1 MKDAEYMDIPEI
13 KTITRLPGD
22 FLAHMDGLKLD
33 RSETD
38 NNSRK
43 LECFT
48 LESERICKPWVYSL
62 EPVKPPPESIKLPAG
77 TQLISITDIA
87 NNTDHPVIYA
97 IPTIRVAN
105 TNSYEHLI
113 AILCDTA
120 YDVID
125 TLTFQPYHLI
135 ISVPD
140 NDQDK
145 HIQYYE
151 CRDRKALISQLTT
164 VLKNIEDEFEVFIVK
179 GQRCHLGVQNPSI
192 AFDDQVL
199 DLTTSRTIKLLDLG
213 LKGA

>member
-1 MKDAEYMDIPEI
+1 MDIPEI

-33 RSETD
+33 KSETD

-48 LESERICKPWVYSL
+48 LESERICKPWHYSID
-62 EPVKPPPESIKLPAG
+62 PVKPPVESIKLPIG
-77 TQLISITDIA
+77 TQLIVVKDLVD
-87 NNTDHPVIYA
+87 NTNHPVIYA
-97 IPTIRVAN
+97 LPTRVVDRA
-105 TNSYEHLI
+105 NSYEHLI

-120 YDVID
+120 YDVMETIA
-125 TLTFQPYHLI
+125 LQPYHLI
-135 ISVPD
+135 ISVPAD
-140 NDQDK
+140 EQGK

-164 VLKNIEDEFEVFIVK
+164 ILKNMEDEFEVFIVK

-199 DLTTSRTIKLLDLG
+199 DLTTSKTIKLLDLG